1 MEEQNAQDTG
11 VGVIEKDAAP
21 LTQISP
27 YIPANVDRALIEEVM
42 AENLGAT
49 GMSEFDLQRIKM
61 PSGGTQFFELQG
73 PETVEPAAKF
83 RCIILKA
90 RDTRGYWAK
99 SIDES
104 GGGQPPECH
113 SHDCRTGI
121 GTPGGDCGQCSLAQ
135 FGSGKKGSGQ
145 ACKQTKQLFIV
156 RQESGSILPEVFNVP
171 PTSLKTYRKFS
182 STLAGRLT
190 PVTGVI
196 VEVKYN
202 QIGDFHTG
210 PLPTEE
216 DRAEVTLSKE
226 KSDGGQE
233 YSQAHFAVVGV
244 LNPDERKAVK
254 AHASMFMPLFDHS
267 PAIAARSE
275 NVRPGLP
282 APGAPE
288 TVSQNGGAF

>member
-196 VEVKYN
+196 VEV
-202 QIGDFHTG
+202 
-210 PLPTEE
+210 
-216 DRAEVTLSKE
+216 TLSKE